1 MENKAAA
8 ATTASNWG
16 WYNRGIL
23 FLPTEKEVWGNTTW
37 ANPSYG
43 GAAALQWPI
52 FAGSRRHIIKGLGE
66 GGSRY
71 NWWCESSREGNATNF
86 PPVYDNGSPAYIGAG
101 NSIGV
106 PVCFLLAANA

>member
-66 GGSRY
+66 GGSRHT
-71 NWWCESSREGNATNF
+71 WWCESSHEGYATDFAYVGYGGF
-86 PPVYDNGSPAYIGAG
+86 PSYGGAG
-101 NSIGV
+101 YSYGV

>member
-23 FLPTEKEVWGNTTW
+23 FLPTEKEVWGNTAW

-71 NWWCESSREGNATNF
+71 YWWCESSREGNATYFTYVTDHGLPNA
-86 PPVYDNGSPAYIGAG
+86 NGAG
-101 NSIGV
+101 NSHGV